1 MNHWEEKQKER
12 MDFTG
17 LLTQYASKGRNRF
30 NLIKKH
36 TIIESDNYYPL
47 ELLELFK
54 IAEREGIPLVYKKAK
69 KPEIYQIY
77 EGLEECRKGVMKYK
91 ECIFIE

>member
-1 MNHWEEKQKER
+1 MN
-12 MDFTG
+12 
-17 LLTQYASKGRNRF
+17 LV
-30 NLIKKH
+30 
-36 TIIESDNYYPL
+36 
-47 ELLELFK
+47 K